1 MIRGYACNGG
11 TIAEL
16 GPRSKPS
23 LARVGSAKALLYYSR
38 GSDRGARELGR
49 HVLRDHP
56 CIRIATQA
64 DEF

>member
-1 MIRGYACNGG
+1 MIRRYACDDE
-11 TIAEL
+11 TIAEV
-16 GPRSKPS
+16 GARSKPS
-23 LARVGSAKALLYYSR
+23 LDRVGSARALLYYSK

-56 CIRIATQA
+56 CIRIATEA